1 MKTMKTFFKVITL
14 AAAMVSVSAVQAA
27 DTSKIGVV
35 FPSKVMK
42 ESPQRARIIKQLEG
56 EFKGRYEELQS
67 LEKSIK
73 KIETKI
79 KKDGELLNKSEVT
92 ALQRDI
98 EGKISEYKLKRKAF
112 EEDNRRRQG
121 EENQKVLAVVSKV
134 INEVAKEGG
143 YDLILNGEQIVFS
156 KPALDISDKV
166 IQKISTK

>member
-1 MKTMKTFFKVITL
+1 MKTFFKVITL

-27 DTSKIGVV
+27 ETSKIGVV

-42 ESPQRARIIKQLEG
+42 ESPQRARIIKQLES

-73 KIETKI
+73 SIETKI